1 MRSARVDL
9 VGSRLYFVD
18 FSSGSAV
25 PSEKYAKNHKIFK
38 FLQSSTVYID
48 ERTESLAP
56 CDPRGSIGVS
66 PTVKSSSFRVVWGF
80 GRKYAFSAPG
90 ITQKSYFSIFFELF
104 ASWLLRLRHKS
115 TKTTQNTHLTVVR
128 SLHDTTTRS
137 RGPYRF
143 VFELLFSN
151 KCAKLDVRSWS
162 KTVRTTES
170 IRKFNFSIKTY
181 INEHYKV
188 VLHERTT
195 QVHYFKIFRFHMKFS
210 SVHP

>member
-1 MRSARVDL
+1 MHFQHPE
-9 VGSRLYFVD
+9 SR
-18 FSSGSAV
+18 
-25 PSEKYAKNHKIFK
+25 KNHTFRFFSNFSRHGSCGYATKLQKQHKIRIWPWSVHCATQ
-38 FLQSSTVYID
+38 LRVPAD
-48 ERTESLAP
+48 RTALSLNCFFRTNARNWMSVHEVRP
-56 CDPRGSIGVS
+56 WGQQ
-66 PTVKSSSFRVVWGF
+66 KSSENSILASKLTSMSTTRWYFMNGQ
-80 GRKYAFSAPG
+80 RKFTTLKFSD
-90 ITQKSYFSIFFELF
+90 SIWNSAQFI
-104 ASWLLRLRHKS
+104 R
-115 TKTTQNTHLTVVR
+115 
-128 SLHDTTTRS
+128 TRS

-162 KTVRTTES
+162 KTVRTTEI